1 MTIDFRDQEKKVWW
15 KSVSKK
21 LNRQDDDA
29 LEERNEMALILEI
42 MILFSCV
49 KDEKKAK
56 HEKENLDKDEHK

>member
-29 LEERNEMALILEI
+29 LEERSEKHWSLKLWSFFLVSGM
-42 MILFSCV
+42 
-49 KDEKKAK
+49 KKKAK
-56 HEKENLDKDEHK
+56 HEKENLDKDEHN